1 MLRTILTLGLLTL
14 LGLAAVQL
22 FFGVFGV
29 LVVGLLRGFFW
40 LLGVALQIAL
50 VGLVVYLVIRLV
62 SPETARRL
70 PRTARASAP
79 RRAPPAG
86 PTCSGGSSRQPISSR
101 SAGRT

>member
-29 LVVGLLRGFFW
+29 LFVGLLRGFFW

-50 VGLVVYLVIRLV
+50 VGLVAYLVIRIV

-70 PRTARASAP
+70 RERF
-79 RRAPPAG
+79 
-86 PTCSGGSSRQPISSR
+86 SGG
-101 SAGRT
+101 GM